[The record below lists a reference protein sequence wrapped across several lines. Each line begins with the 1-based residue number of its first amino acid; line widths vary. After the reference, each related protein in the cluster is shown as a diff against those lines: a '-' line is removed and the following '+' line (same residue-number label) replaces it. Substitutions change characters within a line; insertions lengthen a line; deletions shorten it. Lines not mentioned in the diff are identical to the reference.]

1 MSLSSSSTSSVSE
14 PICKRSAR
22 VSNGSDIHQTP
33 LATPRSA
40 TSPVVLLS
48 QPATPPVVLPLQSA
62 IPTNSGVVLLPSL
75 VIMEAPVTS
84 VVVALVRNATLPVI
98 SGVVAV
104 VPNSLGI
111 AASITI
117 PAIQS
122 YDRGTVVIKSLNR
135 PSTQGEV
142 AQVIANI
149 RPVIHGY
156 AAVEYIGP
164 VFT

>member
-1 MSLSSSSTSSVSE
+1 MTGVQTCAL

-22 VSNGSDIHQTP
+22 VSNGTDIHQTP

-40 TSPVVLLS
+40 PSPVVLY
-48 QPATPPVVLPLQSA
+48 TPPVVSPLQSA

-122 YDRGTVVIKSLNR
+122 YDRGTVVIKSLHR
-135 PSTQGEV
+135 ASTQGEV
-142 AQVIANI
+142 AQIIANI
-149 RPVIHGY
+149 RSVIHGY
-156 AAVEYIGP
+156 AAVEYIDP

>member
-40 TSPVVLLS
+40 PSPVVLY
-48 QPATPPVVLPLQSA
+48 TPPVVSPLQSA

-84 VVVALVRNATLPVI
+84 VVVALVPNATLPVI